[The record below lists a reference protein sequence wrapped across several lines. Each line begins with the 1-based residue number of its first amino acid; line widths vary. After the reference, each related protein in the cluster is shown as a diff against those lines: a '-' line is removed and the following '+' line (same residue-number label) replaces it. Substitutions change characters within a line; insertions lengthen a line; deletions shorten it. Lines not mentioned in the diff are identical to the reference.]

1 MGRKKIEID
10 LAEVEKLAAIGLNEQ
25 QVADSLGISVTTLE
39 DRKQN
44 TLDFHDALKR
54 GKAKGVAQ
62 VANNLFKQ
70 SKEGNV
76 SAGIFF
82 MKNRA
87 GWTDKIANE
96 HTGKDGGPIKTT
108 STTFVGVESKD

>member
-10 LAEVEKLAAIGLNEQ
+10 LAQVEKLASIGLNEK

-44 TLDFHDALKR
+44 MRDFRSALKR
-54 GKAKGVAQ
+54 GQAIGIAT
-62 VANNLFKQ
+62 VANNLFTQ

-87 GWTDKIANE
+87 GWSDKHE
-96 HTGKDGGPIKTT
+96 LSGDPDKPLPILIQQVIVDDHKP
-108 STTFVGVESKD
+108 E